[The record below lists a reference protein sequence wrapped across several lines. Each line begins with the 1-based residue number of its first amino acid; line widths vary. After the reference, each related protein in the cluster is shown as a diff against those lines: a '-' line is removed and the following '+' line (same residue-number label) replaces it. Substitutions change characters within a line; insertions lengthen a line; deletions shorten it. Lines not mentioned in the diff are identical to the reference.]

1 MIFIGMEKKYNIEY
15 LELDKDIY
23 IENDKVKTRLNEN
36 NIQEYCTWEE
46 LWDRVRN
53 AIIRIKEYE
62 HNNS

>member
-1 MIFIGMEKKYNIEY
+1 MEKKSKIRY
-15 LELDKDIY
+15 LELDSDIY

-53 AIIRIKEYE
+53 AIIKIKDYYE
-62 HNNS
+62 DNNS